1 MKLSLVRLVSFS
13 ILVLYLQ
20 SCMSAKE
27 SIYAVNLQAGTDTV
41 PVAKYSSE
49 QKIQVADI
57 VQVTV
62 NGLDPQ
68 VVLEFNMQ
76 GQAAN
81 LQGVGGRGLGQ
92 RVSEA
97 GTITIPH
104 LGQVEVAGLTVEDAS
119 ERIRAGISRYLKEPT
134 VLVSVLNFK
143 VSVLGAVRSP
153 GQYTAQSDRM
163 TILDVLAQ
171 AGDVQYGALRD
182 RVWLIREANGLRTY
196 QQINLNKSDLFKSD
210 YYYLKNND
218 IVYVQPNAM
227 TAFFGGNTALFSTI
241 GAIGGIV
248 ALIVALA
255 R

>member
-13 ILVLYLQ
+13 ILLLYLQ

-49 QKIQVADI
+49 QKIQVADVVL
-57 VQVTV
+57 VQV

-68 VVLEFNMQ
+68 VVMEFNMQ
-76 GQAAN
+76 GQAGN
-81 LQGVGGRGLGQ
+81 MQGVGGRGMGQ

-97 GTITIPH
+97 GTITVPH
-104 LGQVEVAGLTVEDAS
+104 LGEVGIAGLTVEDAS
-119 ERIRAGISRYLKEPT
+119 EKIRIGISRYVKEPS
-134 VLVSVLNFK
+134 VLVSVLNYK

-153 GQYTAQSDRM
+153 GQYTSQTDRI
-163 TILDVLAQ
+163 TILDALAQ
-171 AGDVQYGALRD
+171 AGDIQFSGLRD
-182 RVWLIREANGLRTY
+182 RVWVIREVDGKRTY
-196 QQINLNKSDLFKSD
+196 QQINLNKSDLFQSD
-210 YYYLKNND
+210 FYYLKNND
-218 IVYVQPNAM
+218 VVYVQPNAM
-227 TAFFGGNTALFSTI
+227 TSFFGGNTALFSTI

-255 R
+255 K